1 MSTPSKA
8 LIINLETNE
17 QMSVSFNPKE
27 YTFQKTNNWEEKKTS
42 GGNVP
47 QLSFGGGK
55 PATLQMEL
63 YFDTYADATGG
74 ATPKDVRK
82 EYTDKLWKLMMVEP
96 KTRDPKS
103 KKARP
108 PRVRFQW
115 GKAWSFNAVITSIS
129 QKFTLFAQD
138 GTPVRATC
146 NVSFQQEKDEAKL
159 SPQNPT
165 SGGDAPRHFWTVN
178 EGDTLGWIAYQS
190 YGVTSRW
197 REIADA
203 NRLVGV
209 RELVPGTVLVI
220 PNA

>member
-1 MSTPSKA
+1 
-8 LIINLETNE
+8 
-17 QMSVSFNPKE
+17 
-27 YTFQKTNNWEEKKTS
+27 
-42 GGNVP
+42 
-47 QLSFGGGK
+47 
-55 PATLQMEL
+55 MEL
-63 YFDTYADATGG
+63 YFDTYADATNG
-74 ATPKDVRK
+74 ATAKDVRK

-146 NVSFQQEKDEAKL
+146 TVSFQQEKDEAKL

-203 NRLVGV
+203 NHLVGV